1 MQKVAGLPWW
11 DPDPSL
17 CFSPIYPS
25 SSISF
30 TKMVVTPTLDSP
42 LILTL
47 LSPSDS

>member
-11 DPDPSL
+11 DPDPPL
-17 CFSPIYPS
+17 CFSLIYPS